1 MEREKETEKILTNKK
16 FKSIMKK
23 VLFSRLILFGLI
35 LLFQLSLYLLFIL
48 WLKPYFNLFLG
59 SNVLII
65 FIFMIVLA
73 NSNGKNEFKIAWL
86 VPVSIFPLFGVAMYL
101 LYHTN
106 GGGYKT
112 KKKLLYLKNKTEN
125 LLQENQNHSER
136 IKKYSEVE
144 GISNF
149 N

>member
-1 MEREKETEKILTNKK
+1 MERVKETEKILTNKK

-86 VPVSIFPLFGVAMYL
+86 VPVSIFLFL
-101 LYHTN
+101 LVD
-106 GGGYKT
+106 
-112 KKKLLYLKNKTEN
+112 LYFY
-125 LLQENQNHSER
+125 
-136 IKKYSEVE
+136 I
-144 GISNF
+144 
-149 N
+149 